1 MLMALTGT
9 PEAEKEYIFTTL
21 LETGLSYKLVN
32 ANSPLLR
39 KKLAECYSRIEH
51 MVEKVKCEDLY
62 TADDL
67 IKKIINKESDFW
79 ISTDGDDN
87 IMGCLI
93 IGFGQMPRGKG
104 ICAEAIE
111 GKFDFYKL
119 VPMLEKYYKKL
130 GFNFFEMSGRK
141 GWEKIMKP
149 LGYEFKTITLRKK
162 L

>member
-1 MLMALTGT
+1 MALVINDRVKETTTTTGT
-9 PEAEKEYIFTTL
+9 GTVTL
-21 LETGLSYKLVN
+21 GGAVAGFETFAAGIGNMIVHNTDSVFFKFNLKDAETG
-32 ANSPLLR
+32 
-39 KKLAECYSRIEH
+39 
-51 MVEKVKCEDLY
+51 
-62 TADDL
+62 
-67 IKKIINKESDFW
+67 KKIINKESDFW